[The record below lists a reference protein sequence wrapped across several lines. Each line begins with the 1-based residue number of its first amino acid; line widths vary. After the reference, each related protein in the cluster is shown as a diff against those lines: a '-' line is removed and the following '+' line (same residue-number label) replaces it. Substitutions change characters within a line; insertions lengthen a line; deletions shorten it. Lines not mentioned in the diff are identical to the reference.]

1 MSDNSELKSPLLSK
15 VTQTDLMCINKE
27 TLPRKEL
34 SITKVSVLTVAHEWP
49 NSNFINACHRCVYPF
64 PFSWLI
70 SFGDARQADC

>member
-15 VTQTDLMCINKE
+15 VTQTDLRRINKE

-49 NSNFINACHRCVYPF
+49 NSNFINARHRCVYLF
-64 PFSWLI
+64 PFFLVNQ
-70 SFGDARQADC
+70 FR